1 MEAAAKVTAE
11 KKPNSGASQ
20 LVKDK
25 TADPVMLDKL
35 LEMGMGKRL
44 AKKAL
49 VCTENKSLD
58 AALAWIAE
66 LGAEEMEALC
76 ESSDNDSADSDE
88 WEDFDEEDDV
98 CYKMVFVVNT
108 ELNMGVGK
116 VASQVGHAAL
126 GLYRL
131 LMEDKDKYEASLE
144 EWEEFGERKITLKA
158 KHSKELTELQKKAET
173 LHLPTYLVQD
183 AGKTQIPMGSTT
195 VLAIFGDEAAVN
207 EVTGKLKLL

>member
-1 MEAAAKVTAE
+1 MEAAAKNDAE
-11 KKPNSGASQ
+11 KKTNSGASQ
-20 LVKDK
+20 QKDK

-44 AKKAL
+44 AKKSL

-76 ESSDNDSADSDE
+76 ESSDNESADSDE
-88 WEDFDEEDDV
+88 WEDFDEEDEV

-131 LMEDKDKYEASLE
+131 LMEDKDKFEASLE
-144 EWEEFGERKITLKA
+144 EWEEFGEKKN
-158 KHSKELTELQKKAET
+158 HSQSQKFQGTDRASEESRNSPPSDVPGT
-173 LHLPTYLVQD
+173 RCRED
-183 AGKTQIPMGSTT
+183 ADSNGIHNSVGN
-195 VLAIFGDEAAVN
+195 FR
-207 EVTGKLKLL
+207 

>member
-1 MEAAAKVTAE
+1 MEAAAKNDAE
-11 KKPNSGASQ
+11 KKTNSGASQ
-20 LVKDK
+20 QKDK

-44 AKKAL
+44 AKKSL

-76 ESSDNDSADSDE
+76 ESSDNESADSDE
-88 WEDFDEEDDV
+88 WEDFDEEDEV

-131 LMEDKDKYEASLE
+131 LMEDKDKFEASLE
-144 EWEEFGERKITLKA
+144 EWEEFGEKKITLKA
-158 KHSKELTELQKKAET
+158 KNSKELIELQKKAET

-183 AGKTQIPMGSTT
+183 AGRTQIPMGSTT